1 MERGRL
7 QTIDE
12 LVALVES
19 RAAEQPGV
27 ARLQAAIGVG
37 CELADLGDAL
47 IGRFVAEA
55 REAGLSWTEIGQ
67 LFGTSKQAAQQRY
80 GAAVTEP
87 GTWPGRWTPAAREA
101 LNRAGEEARALGH
114 EYVGTEHAL
123 LALVSAERGVA
134 AEVLR
139 GFGVSRERMLA
150 TTCMRAGVG
159 EPTQR
164 DCLPLMPRFKQALEH
179 SRRIADGVGAE
190 VADVEHLLAGI
201 LAVPDSMAV
210 EILRRTKAPAD
221 AVRDVLAERLGVD
234 SQRLGIRPRRR
245 RRLLDRERLQHAR

>member
-1 MERGRL
+1 MEPARL
-7 QTIDE
+7 PTIDE

-27 ARLQAAIGVG
+27 ARLQAAIEVG
-37 CELADLGDAL
+37 RELTDAGDAL

-55 REAGLSWTEIGQ
+55 RQAGLSWTEIGQ
-67 LFGTSKQAAQQRY
+67 LFGTSKQAVHQRY

-87 GTWPGRWTPAAREA
+87 GAWPGRWAPAARAA

-114 EYVGTEHAL
+114 DHVGTEHAL

-139 GFGVSRERMLA
+139 RFGVTRERVLA
-150 TTCMRAGVG
+150 TSCMTAGAG
-159 EPTQR
+159 ERPPS
-164 DCLPLMPRFKQALEH
+164 DCLPAMPRFKQALEH
-179 SRRIADGVGAE
+179 SRRIADGLGVQ
-190 VADVEHLLAGI
+190 VADTEHLLAGI

-210 EILRRTKAPAD
+210 EILRRANASPD
-221 AVRDVLAERLGVD
+221 AVGDVLAERLGVD
-234 SQRLGIRPRRR
+234 PQRLGVRRRRR
-245 RRLLDRERLQHAR
+245 RRLLAATR